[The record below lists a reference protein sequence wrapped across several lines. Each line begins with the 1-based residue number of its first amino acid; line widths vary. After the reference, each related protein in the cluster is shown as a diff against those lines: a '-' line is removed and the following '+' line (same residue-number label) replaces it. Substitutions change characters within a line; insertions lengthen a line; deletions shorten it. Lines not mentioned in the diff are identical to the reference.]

1 MCMHNID
8 VRRVYFLDIL
18 RHVPMFVS
26 QVGRI
31 RWEGIFHQVQ
41 PPASLANNSI
51 YISIRLLR
59 LDLRDTHEFDQTHRI
74 SAVSLISDYLVT
86 SASSQCLASTSA
98 IPILPGG
105 GRLAVRPRPRRKGSS
120 AASSRLP
127 TAGSRCCPSNP
138 GGAVALH
145 RRHPWSSH
153 TAAVSHFV
161 TPCLCRRTQ

>member
-51 YISIRLLR
+51 YIYIYSACCDLICVIRTKL
-59 LDLRDTHEFDQTHRI
+59 T
-74 SAVSLISDYLVT
+74 
-86 SASSQCLASTSA
+86 
-98 IPILPGG
+98 
-105 GRLAVRPRPRRKGSS
+105 K
-120 AASSRLP
+120 
-127 TAGSRCCPSNP
+127 
-138 GGAVALH
+138 
-145 RRHPWSSH
+145 
-153 TAAVSHFV
+153 
-161 TPCLCRRTQ
+161 RTESVLYH